1 MISRSAWATVQFSS
15 TRSMLR
21 SNSRIGPRVATGTD
35 KKSPKTRGLQD
46 FLQTQEPFGSSEAPT
61 PAARRAISS
70 SLVNA
75 GQGADPVG
83 PEEPPPSEA
92 RSTNATKRWGSG
104 LRRIRWLTE
113 AGGTQV
119 AEGEGWSAVVRACS
133 AGGYEAQITTGDG
146 VESYPGVGASP

>member
-1 MISRSAWATVQFSS
+1 
-15 TRSMLR
+15 MLR

-35 KKSPKTRGLQD
+35 KKSPKTKGLQD
-46 FLQTQEPFGSSEAPT
+46 FLQTKISSRQEEPFRSSEAAA

-75 GQGADPVG
+75 GQSEGPVG
-83 PEEPPPSEA
+83 PEGPPPSEA
-92 RSTNATKRWGSG
+92 RSSNAIKHWGSG

-119 AEGEGWSAVVRACS
+119 PGGEGWSAVVRACS
-133 AGGYEAQITTGDG
+133 AGGYEAQIRTGDR
-146 VESYPGVGASP
+146 VEFYPGVGASPRTAELCKAWV